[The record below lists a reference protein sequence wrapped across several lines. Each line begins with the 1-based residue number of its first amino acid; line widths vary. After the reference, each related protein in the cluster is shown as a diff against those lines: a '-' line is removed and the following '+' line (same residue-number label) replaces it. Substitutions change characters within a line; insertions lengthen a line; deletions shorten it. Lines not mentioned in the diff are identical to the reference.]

1 MARTSLPDT
10 LRRVGRIRRRLVRLL
25 PRRLTWRLPIPYG
38 DDPRQR
44 VQLFLPSSRG
54 FPVVVCVYGSFWHSR
69 GAAAWRP
76 VGAMLRSHGF
86 GAAVIGHRLWPPDR
100 WPAQLE
106 DVAAA
111 LAWTRA
117 HIAEFGGDASRIALL
132 GHSSGG
138 QLALLTAL
146 DRGILGS
153 HGLAPDAVRAV
164 VALGAP
170 TDLVPRADGSGFG
183 NVLLDGRGAE
193 VFGRDLAVM
202 HAASPDAHVAA
213 GLPPIQ
219 LVVGDRDLPM
229 LADDMERFRAS
240 CEAAGNQVGIVRAPG
255 RDHMGLVPALLQDGD
270 VNREVVRFL
279 EGALRPCRN

>member
-1 MARTSLPDT
+1 M
-10 LRRVGRIRRRLVRLL
+10 
-25 PRRLTWRLPIPYG
+25 PIPYG
-38 DDPRQR
+38 DDPCQR
-44 VQLFLPSSRG
+44 VQLFLPPSRR

-69 GAAAWRP
+69 GAAGWMP
-76 VGAMLRSHGF
+76 VGAMLQSHGF

-100 WPAQLE
+100 WPAQVE

-117 HIAEFGGDASRIALL
+117 HIGEFGGDSNRIALL

-138 QLALLTAL
+138 HLALLTAL
-146 DRGILGS
+146 DRGLLGT
-153 HGLAPDAVRAV
+153 HGLAPEAVRAV

-170 TDLVPRADGSGFG
+170 IDLVPRADGKGFG
-183 NVLLDGRGAE
+183 NFLLDGQGAE
-193 VFGRDLAVM
+193 VFGRDVAVM
-202 HAASPDAHVAA
+202 QAASPDAHVAA

-219 LVVGDRDLPM
+219 LIVGDGDLPM
-229 LADDMERFRAS
+229 LAGDMERFRAN
-240 CEAAGNQVGIVRAPG
+240 CAAAGNQVAIVRARG

-279 EGALRPCRN
+279 EGALRP